1 LGDSRPWQ
9 LLLLSA
15 PTPSALETATDNL
28 ATHLKENPELDLADV
43 AFTLHVDGKAF
54 PYRRALVCR
63 NREEAIAACAS
74 KQGVITSSSPAA
86 ERTVTFLF
94 PGQGAQYVNMGRG
107 LYDSEPVFR
116 EEFDRCADILHQ
128 SRGADLREAI
138 FSSYP
143 SERAC
148 QQMNQVAIAQPALF
162 LIDYALAKLW
172 MSWGVK
178 PAAMLGHSVGEY
190 VAACLA
196 GVFSLQDAVTLVA
209 DSGSVM
215 QEAPRGAMLAVPLP
229 SAEVAELVARSGAH
243 AGLALAVVNAPLQ
256 SVVAGTDCEVRNL
269 EAALASR
276 GVEYQRLPTSHAFHS
291 PLMDAI
297 LATYAE
303 CVGRI
308 SLRPPTIPYLSNV
321 SGTWI
326 RPEEATDPAY
336 WVRHLRNT
344 VRFSDCLSTLLAD
357 TNQVLLEVGPGGILS
372 GLARQQP
379 AKPAAVLQSLGRAGE
394 GTHDLG
400 VLLRT
405 CGHLWTLGCNL
416 DIAGLYY
423 GHQRCRVPLPTCLF
437 ERASASAQTPICS
450 EGHRSGPRLT
460 ALLNSG
466 PALTALDGGAPST
479 CVSAS
484 PRDQID
490 QDLKEMF
497 CDCLGVSE
505 VGPRDDFFELG
516 GHSLLAVKL
525 LTRIE
530 KKFKITI
537 PLYELFQSRTVE
549 SLGEILRGS
558 VEPKRKE
565 FSVIVPF
572 NECGSGPPFYCVH
585 SLGGEVASFRHLARV
600 LGPEQR
606 FYGIQAPPE
615 SHTAEFASSIESMA
629 KHYVDALTAFQPT
642 GALLL
647 GGWSAG
653 STIALEMAQQ
663 LKKSGRN
670 VEMLIALDGALFNTG
685 AGTSLWNPVYYGKLL
700 CNLPHWIT
708 DDLMVDF
715 SFRVFARRVWD
726 KLASLSR
733 IASQSLI
740 GNTTASEEVAG
751 FMDVS
756 LYSPKQVAFMKA
768 VYDALVAYVPKPFAG
783 EVLLYQARTQPLY
796 HLFELDRAWS
806 RISSHVDVVTVRGTH
821 VNIVQ
826 EPFIRPIGE
835 DLRRRLS
842 KYHKPFIRPIGE
854 DLRRRL
860 SKYHTGEEV

>member
-1 LGDSRPWQ
+1 MIHVLGNCSCCQPQ
-9 LLLLSA
+9 LPPRS
-15 PTPSALETATDNL
+15 ETATDNL
-28 ATHLKENPELDLADV
+28 VTHLRDNPEFDLADV
-43 AFTLHVDGKAF
+43 AFTLHADCKAF
-54 PYRRALVCR
+54 PHRRAWVCR

-74 KQGVITSSSPAA
+74 RQGVITSSEPVA
-86 ERTVTFLF
+86 ERPVAFLF

-107 LYDSEPVFR
+107 LYDSERLFR
-116 EEFDRCADILHQ
+116 EEIDRCAEILNQ
-128 SRGADLREAI
+128 SRGVDLREAI
-138 FSSYP
+138 FSSAP
-143 SERAC
+143 PEHAC

-172 MSWGVK
+172 ISWGVH

-215 QEAPRGAMLAVPLP
+215 QQAPRGAMLAVPLP
-229 SAEVAELVARSGAH
+229 SAEVADLVARSEARP
-243 AGLALAVVNAPLQ
+243 GLGLAVVNGPLQ
-256 SVVAGTDCEVRNL
+256 SVVAGTDGDVSKL
-269 EAALASR
+269 EAVLASR
-276 GVEYQRLPTSHAFHS
+276 GVQCQRLPTSHAFHS
-291 PLMDAI
+291 PLMDGI
-297 LATYAE
+297 LTSYAE
-303 CVGRI
+303 RVGHV

-326 RPEEATDPAY
+326 WPEEATDPDY
-336 WVRHLRNT
+336 WIRHLRNT
-344 VRFSDCLSTLLAD
+344 VRFSDCLSALLANTD
-357 TNQVLLEVGPGGILS
+357 QVLLEVGPGGILS

-394 GTHDLG
+394 GTHDLE

-416 DIAGLYY
+416 DITGLYN
-423 GHQRCRVPLPTCLF
+423 GQRRRRVPLPTYLF
-437 ERASASAQTPICS
+437 ERQRRWIEAETSTAAQTPIS
-450 EGHRSGPRLT
+450 SGEDRCESRP
-460 ALLNSG
+460 AAPLNSRTM
-466 PALTALDGGAPST
+466 LTGASAGGLPNHVA
-479 CVSAS
+479 AS
-484 PRDQID
+484 GRDQIE
-490 QDLKEMF
+490 QGLKELF
-497 CDCLGVSE
+497 CECLGVSE
-505 VGPRDDFFELG
+505 VGPRDHFFELG
-516 GHSLLAVKL
+516 GHSLLAVRL

-530 KKFKITI
+530 KKFKKTI
-537 PLYELFQSRTVE
+537 PLYDFFRSPTVE
-549 SLGEILRGS
+549 SLGAILRGTA
-558 VEPKRKE
+558 EPKRKE

-572 NECGSGPPFYCVH
+572 NECGNGPPFYCVH
-585 SLGGEVASFRHLARV
+585 SLGGEVASFRHLARI

-629 KHYVDALTAFQPT
+629 QHYVDALTAFQPT

-670 VEMLIALDGALFNTG
+670 VELLIALDGALFNTG

-708 DDLMVDF
+708 DDLMVEF

-733 IASQSLI
+733 IATQSLI
-740 GNTTASEEVAG
+740 GNKKASEEVAG

-756 LYSPKQVAFMKA
+756 FYSPKQVAFMKA
-768 VYDALVAYVPKPFAG
+768 VYDALVAYVPKPFDGA
-783 EVLLYQARTQPLY
+783 VLLYKARTQPLY

-806 RISSHVDVVTVRGTH
+806 KVTSQVDVVTVRGTH

-826 EPFIRPIGE
+826 EPFVRP
-835 DLRRRLS
+835 LA
-842 KYHKPFIRPIGE
+842 E

-860 SKYHTGEEV
+860 SKYHTEGR